1 MFTGLGRHTEFSKTV
16 FTYFEEQDIMEV
28 DGEITCTIVSE
39 QNILG
44 GQLCAE
50 FWCFPK
56 GEGFFGLKFKIFGG
70 TGMLC

>member
-1 MFTGLGRHTEFSKTV
+1 
-16 FTYFEEQDIMEV
+16 MEV
-28 DGEITCTIVSE
+28 DEEITCTIVSE